1 VYNAGMRHSIVRG
14 FVCPSLLLSFAL
26 IGPSSPSA
34 LGQEPPAGPRSQGR
48 ASAAQVGTVMA
59 LLATFQDAGALPPE
73 SSPEANRLIKALIQF
88 QAAFMKSRDPAVSD
102 VLTQALSGKLGG
114 DAPAAAQAFR
124 TDGWTS
130 ESLEALVDYVAGSP
144 PWEQGSFEQGLRA
157 YNVGRQDFELLARVF
172 VAARLDLQ
180 RRGQDLH
187 QVYRAR
193 RLDMPGGVAQR

>member
-1 VYNAGMRHSIVRG
+1 
-14 FVCPSLLLSFAL
+14 
-26 IGPSSPSA
+26 
-34 LGQEPPAGPRSQGR
+34 
-48 ASAAQVGTVMA
+48 MA

-102 VLTQALSGKLGG
+102 VLTRALSAKLGS
-114 DAPAAAQAFR
+114 DALAAAQAFR
-124 TDGWTS
+124 TGGWTS
-130 ESLEALVDYVAGSP
+130 ESLEALVDYVADSP
-144 PWEQGSFEQGLRA
+144 PWEKGSFEQGLRA

-187 QVYRAR
+187 QIYRAR
-193 RLDMPGGVAQR
+193 RQEMPGARKPQPKSSME

>member
-1 VYNAGMRHSIVRG
+1 
-14 FVCPSLLLSFAL
+14 
-26 IGPSSPSA
+26 
-34 LGQEPPAGPRSQGR
+34 
-48 ASAAQVGTVMA
+48 MA

-88 QAAFMKSRDPAVSD
+88 QAAFMKSRDTDVSAV
-102 VLTQALSGKLGG
+102 LIQALSAKLGSE
-114 DAPAAAQAFR
+114 APAAAQAFR

-130 ESLEALVDYVAGSP
+130 ESLEALVDYVTDSP
-144 PWEQGSFEQGLRA
+144 PWEKGSFEQGLRA

-193 RLDMPGGVAQR
+193 RQEMPGGRTVPKKSTPAIE